1 MSFIHWNTYLLYC
14 TYIKPE
20 PKSKFAICVPADDK
34 DLFFY
39 INTNPRTMF
48 NPLTQVKITTVE
60 LPFLKYDSYVNTAD
74 IINCVVGPTCK
85 VEKEFGQIPKIVIEK
100 IKIAVESSETLP
112 YRFIQSILTAK

>member
-1 MSFIHWNTYLLYC
+1 MSFVPWNTYLLYC

-20 PKSKFAICVPADDK
+20 PKNKFAICVPADNK

-39 INTNPRTMF
+39 INSNPRTIF

-60 LPFLKYDSYVNTAD
+60 FPFLKYNSYINAAD

-85 VEKEFGQIPKIVIEK
+85 VEKEFGPIPIQVVTK
-100 IKIAVESSETLP
+100 IKEAVENSETLP
-112 YRFIQSILTAK
+112 YRFVQNILTG